1 MPKSGSRLAIWSF
14 ALLSWRFPID
24 SRFRDKSRGEK
35 PKMEINARESVI
47 KTFCR
52 ERRWG
57 RSFRSDA
64 MLPGM
69 PRTIV
74 IGAVGSEAKREE
86 RRNLKS
92 CESCE
97 RAASLFGG
105 PDPIFVS
112 PSDGY
117 LTGED
122 SPEIVKNRRKKDAT
136 GQVGY
141 LQETDERIGYYYG
154 ISIKFRSAR
163 HVSCLS
169 RERVS

>member
-1 MPKSGSRLAIWSF
+1 
-14 ALLSWRFPID
+14 
-24 SRFRDKSRGEK
+24 
-35 PKMEINARESVI
+35 
-47 KTFCR
+47 
-52 ERRWG
+52 
-57 RSFRSDA
+57 
-64 MLPGM
+64 MLPGT

-74 IGAVGSEAKREE
+74 IGAAGAEAKREE

-105 PDPIFVS
+105 LDPIFVS

-122 SPEIVKNRRKKDAT
+122 SPEIVKKRRKKDAT

-141 LQETDERIGYYYG
+141 LQETDGRIGYCYG
-154 ISIKFRSAR
+154 IPIKFRSAR